1 MSDELKHE
9 CGIAYL
15 RLLKPISYYIEKY
28 GTPFWG
34 LNKMQLMM
42 EKQHN
47 RGQDGVGLAC
57 LKLDSEPG
65 KKYVSVEKSI
75 AESPIQDVFKNINGD
90 IADLYQQG
98 NKNNFHDEQWLR
110 SNIDFCGDVYLG
122 HLRYGTF
129 GRNNID
135 ACHPFT
141 RSSNWKTRNLLIA
154 GNFNLTNVK
163 KLFNQLVEIGQQP
176 SEYAD
181 TVTMLESLAHFLDE
195 ENNALVA
202 KLKKEKLSGK
212 DITQYISENLDINK
226 VLTKACKNWDGGYI
240 VSGVIGHGDSFIIRD
255 PSGIRPAFYY
265 ADDEI
270 IVCASER
277 PAIQTAFNLE
287 SHQLQE
293 IEPAEALIIRKDGS
307 IEKNLYKKP
316 LEKKP
321 CSFERIYFSRGTDAD
336 IYKERK
342 ELGWLLTPSVL
353 KAINYDIRHTVF
365 SFIPNT
371 AENCYYGLIKG
382 LQDFCRDEQKKQLLA
397 AKNPTAEEIDE
408 ILKYTPRTEKL
419 AVKDVKM
426 RTFIADDSMRNDLAA
441 YVYDISYNTVTKG
454 EDNIVVVDDSI
465 VRGTTMRQSILRILD
480 RLGPKKIIVLSSA
493 PQIRYPDCY
502 GIDMANLEDFCA
514 FQAAIG
520 LLKDTNQEHIIQDTY
535 KLAKEQVKLADD
547 EMVNVVKA
555 IYKPFSPEEIS
566 AKISDILKPEN
577 INAEVEI
584 IYQSIGALH
593 KACPNHKGDWYFT
606 GDYPT
611 PGGIR
616 VVNQA
621 FINFVEERKE
631 RAY

>member
-1 MSDELKHE
+1 MSDEIKHE

-15 RLLKPISYYIEKY
+15 RLLKPTSYYIEKY

-57 LKLDSEPG
+57 LKLNSAPG
-65 KKYVSVEKSI
+65 KKYVNIEKSI
-75 AESPIQDVFKNINGD
+75 AQSPIQDVFKKINTNI
-90 IADLYQQG
+90 AHEYQD
-98 NKNNFHDEQWLR
+98 NKNNFNDENWLR
-110 SNIDFCGDVYLG
+110 DNIDFCGDIYLG

-129 GRNNID
+129 GRNNIN
-135 ACHPFT
+135 ACHPFS
-141 RSSNWKTRNLLIA
+141 RKSNWKTRNLLIA

-163 KLFNQLVEIGQQP
+163 HLFNQLVEIGQQP
-176 SEYAD
+176 TEYAD

-195 ENNALVA
+195 ENNAFVT
-202 KLKKEKLSGK
+202 KLKAEKMERKEIS
-212 DITQYISENLDINK
+212 QYISENLDINK
-226 VLTKACKNWDGGYI
+226 ILTKACKNWDGGYI
-240 VSGVIGHGDSFIIRD
+240 VSGMIGHGDSFIIRD
-255 PSGIRPAFYY
+255 PAGIRPAFYY

-277 PAIQTAFNLE
+277 PAMQTAFNLE
-287 SHQLQE
+287 TNQLKE
-293 IEPAEALIIRKDGS
+293 LGPAQALVVRKDGS
-307 IEKNLYKKP
+307 IEIDYYKEP

-336 IYKERK
+336 IYQERK

-353 KAINYDIRHTVF
+353 KAIDYDIRHTVF

-371 AENCYYGLIKG
+371 AENCYYGLVKG
-382 LQDFCRDEQKKQLLA
+382 LQAFCREEQKKRLLETDNLDA
-397 AKNPTAEEIDE
+397 DKIDE
-408 ILKYTPRTEKL
+408 ILQYTPRTEKL

-426 RTFIADDSMRNDLAA
+426 RTFISDDSMRNDLAT
-441 YVYDISYNTVTKG
+441 YVYDISYNTVNKG

-514 FQAAIG
+514 FRAAIE
-520 LLKDTNQEHIIQDTY
+520 LIKDTNQEQLIQDTY
-535 KLAKEQVKLADD
+535 QAALEQLKLPDS
-547 EMVNVVKA
+547 EMVNVVQN
-555 IYKPFSPEEIS
+555 IYKPFTPEQIS
-566 AKISDILKPEN
+566 EKISDILKPDN
-577 INAEVEI
+577 INAKVEI
-584 IYQSIGALH
+584 IYQSIEALH
-593 KACPNHKGDWYFT
+593 EACPNHKGDWYFT

-611 PGGIR
+611 PGGTR

-621 FINFVEERKE
+621 FINFVEGRKE

>member
-1 MSDELKHE
+1 MSDEIKHE

-75 AESPIQDVFKNINGD
+75 AESPIQDVFKNINSD
-90 IADLYQQG
+90 IADLYQD
-98 NKNNFHDEQWLR
+98 NKDNFHDAQWLR

-129 GRNNID
+129 GRNSID

-212 DITQYISENLDINK
+212 DITQYISENLDVNK
-226 VLTKACKNWDGGYI
+226 ILTKACKNWDGGYI

-287 SHQLQE
+287 THQLQE

-342 ELGWLLTPSVL
+342 ELGWFLTPSVL
-353 KAINYDIRHTVF
+353 KAINYDIRHSVF

-371 AENCYYGLIKG
+371 AENCYYGLVKG
-382 LQDFCRDEQKKQLLA
+382 LQAFCRDEQKKQLLA

-426 RTFIADDSMRNDLAA
+426 RTFISDDSMRNDLAA
-441 YVYDISYNTVTKG
+441 YVYDISYNTVNKG

-514 FQAAIG
+514 FQAAIE

-535 KLAKEQVKLADD
+535 KLAKEQIKLADD

-555 IYKPFSPEEIS
+555 VYKPFSPEEIS

-611 PGGIR
+611 PGGSR

-621 FINFVEERKE
+621 FINFVEGRKE